1 MKIAVVGG
9 GISGLS
15 TALILSS
22 RYEVH
27 LFEAESRLGGH
38 AHTVNIDSGKDRLLP
53 VDTGFLVYNTLTY
66 PHFTRFLDYL
76 GVQTVSSDM
85 SLSIKSL
92 DGIEW
97 AGTSLKTVFAQGK
110 NLFRPSFVGML
121 FDIFRFNR
129 DAEANLEMSKANRWS
144 LEDLLQKK
152 RFGKEFQRLY
162 LLPMTGAIW
171 SMSYSDALRFPA
183 ETFLKFCINHRLLQV
198 SNRPL
203 WRTIKDG
210 SVNYVGRVHQRLS
223 HVHSSTRVESIR
235 QRGDKLV
242 LHLQGSEA
250 EFDRV
255 VFATHAPTT
264 QSIISRNFPDLAK
277 VLSPMKVTANRVLLH
292 EDSSMM
298 PENKDCWSSWNV
310 YARTSVQDKSDIC
323 LTYYL
328 NKLQPLDTDR
338 QHFITLNSNK
348 DLQNVIQRFNYD
360 HPQFD
365 FKAID
370 TQKRLPEI
378 QGQHGLYFAG
388 AWTRYGF
395 HEDGILSAV
404 NVAKKFGVSPPWA

>member
-15 TALILSS
+15 AALILSA

-27 LFEAESRLGGH
+27 LFEADGRLGGH
-38 AHTVNIDSGKDRLLP
+38 AHTVNIDSGKNTSLP

-97 AGTSLKTVFAQGK
+97 SGTNLKTVFAQSR
-110 NLFRPSFVGML
+110 NLLRPSFLAML
-121 FDIFRFNR
+121 FDILRFNKR
-129 DAEANLEMSKANRWS
+129 AEENLILSRSNRWS
-144 LEDLLQKK
+144 LEDLLREGK
-152 RFGKEFQRLY
+152 FGKEFQRLY

-183 ETFLKFCINHRLLQV
+183 ETFLNFCINHRLLQV
-198 SNRPL
+198 ANRPL
-203 WRTIKDG
+203 WRTIQGG
-210 SVNYVGRVHQRLS
+210 SVNYVNQVRRRLS
-223 HVHSSTRVESIR
+223 HVHSSARIESVR
-235 QRGDKLV
+235 LNGNKLV
-242 LHLQGSEA
+242 LHMQGSEA

-264 QSIISRNFPDLAK
+264 RSIISHSFADLADFI
-277 VLSPMKVTANRVLLH
+277 SPLKVTSNRVFLH

-298 PENKDCWSSWNV
+298 PQNKSCWSSWNV
-310 YARTSVQDKSDIC
+310 QAQSSVHDKSDIS

-328 NKLQPLDTDR
+328 NMLQPLDSDR
-338 QHFITLNSNK
+338 QHFITLNSNHELNK
-348 DLQNVIQRFNYD
+348 VVQKFNYD

-365 FKAID
+365 FRAID
-370 TQKRLPEI
+370 IQKRLPEI

-404 NVAKKFGVSPPWA
+404 NVAQKLGVSPQWT